1 VVRSSGGCIPVLP
14 VLGLRWGRADWLF
27 GLGPPNREL
36 RSSAHHVACSGWP
49 GRPVMREEDA
59 YHGCRGGGRGPGGGD
74 GKFVGNQV
82 PLRWGGGDGKFVG
95 NQVPLF

>member
-36 RSSAHHVACSGWP
+36 RSSVACSGWP
-49 GRPVMREEDA
+49 GRDV
-59 YHGCRGGGRGPGGGD
+59 GGGR
-74 GKFVGNQV
+74 V
-82 PLRWGGGDGKFVG
+82 PWM
-95 NQVPLF
+95 